1 MDKCLGRKTNHSDQL
16 NEHIN
21 NRNDDGMTAFL
32 VACQMK
38 DCTVI
43 ELLVEAGADTN
54 AVDKEGNTAIIFAS
68 SSLKPAT
75 VQEFSPSIL
84 KVIFVLIF

>member
-1 MDKCLGRKTNHSDQL
+1 MGRKTNHSDQL
-16 NEHIN
+16 NKHIN

-43 ELLVEAGADTN
+43 ELLVQAGADTN

-68 SSLKPAT
+68 SSLKSGT

>member
-1 MDKCLGRKTNHSDQL
+1 
-16 NEHIN
+16 
-21 NRNDDGMTAFL
+21 MTAFL

-38 DCTVI
+38 DCTRNDCTVI

-84 KVIFVLIF
+84 KVIIVHIF